1 MSLQF
6 LMQALKCALI
16 VNITAYKSQIKSH
29 KKQQENREEEADEVV
44 KNLHVCIYCI
54 YIYIFF
60 FVVFICP
67 NTVFHFY
74 CKYV

>member
-54 YIYIFF
+54 YIFF
-60 FVVFICP
+60 FLWYSFVQIQHFIF
-67 NTVFHFY
+67 TV
-74 CKYV
+74 KYV